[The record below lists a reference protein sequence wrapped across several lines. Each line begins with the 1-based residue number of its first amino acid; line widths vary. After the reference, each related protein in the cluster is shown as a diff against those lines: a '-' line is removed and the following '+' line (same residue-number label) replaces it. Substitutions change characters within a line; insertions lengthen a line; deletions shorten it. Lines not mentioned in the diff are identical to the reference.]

1 MKSIFGT
8 AAAALKSKQKP
19 PQQPVKPPAVVQ
31 DEAERAF
38 QELQSAK
45 QTFQSESDQFKRTQ
59 QHGFFNQTNT
69 TQASMPQ
76 THG

>member
-8 AAAALKSKQKP
+8 APMKSKQKP
-19 PQQPVKPPAVVQ
+19 PLQPVKPVVQ
-31 DEAERAF
+31 EDEAERAF
-38 QELQSAK
+38 QELQNAK
-45 QTFQSESDQFKRTQ
+45 TTFQSESDQFKRTQ

-76 THG
+76 THT